1 MRPRSTLR
9 SLGAFCT
16 DVRRTHGYNGA
27 NARRVVQRSC
37 EALQLSRVRV
47 RSISCAMGIWLDR
60 SIARCWA
67 GDAGERCI
75 LFCSVLDSDR
85 SRRPPHP
92 CFRCLRRCVTCTW
105 CVQRAGVCVGVIS
118 ISIPLVFTF
127 SYGVRLYSTGFIQI
141 IQVMSILIFVCLL
154 RSRNPIYLTATHRP
168 WTHAI
173 CTSHLVLEEL
183 FLLLQRLELERLLGL
198 RLRLRP
204 LALPACFCL
213 LPVSLSFPLADSR
226 RPCRLSL

>member
-1 MRPRSTLR
+1 VRPRSTLR

-37 EALQLSRVRV
+37 KALQLSRVRV

-118 ISIPLVFTF
+118 ISIL
-127 SYGVRLYSTGFIQI
+127 SRLRFLLFVHGNEYFDFCVSTEIEQ
-141 IQVMSILIFVCLL
+141 
-154 RSRNPIYLTATHRP
+154 PIYLTATHRP

-213 LPVSLSFPLADSR
+213 LPVSLSFSLADSR
-226 RPCRLSL
+226 RPRRLSL